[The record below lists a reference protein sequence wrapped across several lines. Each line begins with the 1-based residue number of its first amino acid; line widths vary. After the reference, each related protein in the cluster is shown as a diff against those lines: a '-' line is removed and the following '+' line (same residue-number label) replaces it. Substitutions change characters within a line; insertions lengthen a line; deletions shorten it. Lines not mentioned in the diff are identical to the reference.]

1 MATLKPIQ
9 FKRSKTAGSRPL
21 PEQVLEGEL
30 ALNLEDRMIFTK
42 DDEGNIIDLG
52 FAKGGRVDG
61 DIVQVGNYTQTG
73 DYTTSGDI
81 NAKTITAS
89 AGVVSNGDLKAST
102 GVIRTRGGNS
112 GNAHLWFEGEEVGLT
127 NNYERG
133 VMYAL
138 PQTATEGTI
147 NLRVMN
153 GFDNSKAQS
162 LFSFRGN
169 GDFSAP
175 RDLVSQ
181 RGRFSIEAVAP
192 TINTT
197 RIYTRDKPWRS
208 NSDES
213 YGWLDLV
220 NYVPGENGALALNY
234 VYKGRAMSGGTIWH
248 QLVDERTGPEWAL
261 YTGSGPENK
270 AFAVGSSAGKGLGNF
285 TGSLHVGNPGY
296 SAIGNNSITIGETNT
311 GLRQTSAGNLDFL
324 SANNMAFRFSA
335 GEAINRSYNRLHI
348 QHSDANGNAVNPP
361 ANNAQLQVNTSGDE
375 NNPGGNGLTLIG
387 YYAGATGEYNHYFR
401 GKGSASF
408 DMHRGVNINQGGLNV
423 YNGLTNV
430 GQINLTG
437 SMNTTNVPQG
447 TYKWDDLNTVAAD
460 AKSYLRRF
468 RSRNN
473 STIWHETVE
482 GGIWRLSTGS
492 TDAQEE
498 LQISTSGVF
507 KVRGEVIAL
516 GNGGTS
522 GTGNHFRAI
531 YGNYGFFIRNDGSN
545 TYFMLT
551 NSGDQYGGW
560 NTFRPFTISNGTGR
574 VSMGNGVGI
583 SGGLTVSPGIESEYV
598 KTYTGSIG
606 HGSWASQ
613 NDNEAMIFQRITS
626 ASTSEYCPIL
636 KQKYIGG
643 NRTWS
648 IGTLINVGSFHI
660 HMKDSAGNDRNF
672 AFQPNGDFNGAN
684 TINASA
690 ISVGSARLSSIATP
704 GGGQFDNDGNVYI
717 NKSGFAGWIDAL
729 FVKKNGDTMSSTL
742 NINAN
747 GPGINMNCPTGGSTY
762 VIGRRNGVNGF
773 YVGMGGT
780 GNDATFHSYL
790 NNTTINLRASDIQF
804 SRTVYGDGDANFN
817 NVYIRSDIRLKRNF
831 KKIENAL
838 DKVDKLDGLIYEKKN
853 TRESTEYETTEA
865 GIIAQTLRS
874 VLPEAV
880 SEHEGTLNVSASG
893 TIALLVNAIKELKAR
908 VEELESK

>member
-9 FKRSKTAGSRPL
+9 FKRSKIAGSRPL

-42 DDEGNIIDLG
+42 DDKGNIIDLG

-61 DIVQVGNYTQTG
+61 DIVQIGNYTQTG

-81 NAKTITAS
+81 TAKNINASVGINAAGEVRSSGGTIRSRARE
-89 AGVVSNGDLKAST
+89 GQ
-102 GVIRTRGGNS
+102 
-112 GNAHLWFEGEEVGLT
+112 NAHLWFEGEEVGAGQ
-127 NNYERG
+127 NFERG
-133 VMYAL
+133 VLYASS
-138 PQTATEGTI
+138 QTATSGSI
-147 NLRVMN
+147 KLRVMN
-153 GFDNSKAQS
+153 GFDNNKAQA
-162 LFSFRGN
+162 LFGFDGA
-169 GDFSAP
+169 GDFAAP

-192 TINTT
+192 TINTS
-197 RIYTRDKPWRS
+197 RIYTRNKPWRGV
-208 NSDES
+208 SDDA

-220 NYVPGENGALALNY
+220 NYVAGEDGALALNY
-234 VYKGRAMSGGTIWH
+234 VYKGRAMAGGTIWH
-248 QLVDERTGPEWAL
+248 QLIDERTGPEWAL
-261 YTGSGPENK
+261 YTGGGPENK
-270 AFAVGSSAGKGLGNF
+270 AFAVGSSAGKGYGNF
-285 TGSLHVGNPGY
+285 TGNLHIGNQGY
-296 SAIGNNSITIGETNT
+296 STIGLNSITIGETNT
-311 GLRQTSAGNLDFL
+311 GLRQTSAGNLDIL
-324 SANNMAFRFSA
+324 ANNNMAFRFSS
-335 GEAINRSYNRLHI
+335 GEAVNRSYNRLHI
-348 QHSDANGNAVNPP
+348 QHSDANGNAINPP
-361 ANNAQLQVNTSGDE
+361 GNNAQLQVNTSGDE
-375 NNPGGNGLTLIG
+375 NNAGGNGLTLIG
-387 YYAGATGEYNHYFR
+387 YYAGSTGEYNHYFR
-401 GKGSASF
+401 GKGTASF
-408 DMHRGVNINQGGLNV
+408 DMQRGVNINQGGLNV
-423 YNGLTNV
+423 YNGLTSV

-447 TYKWDDLNTVAAD
+447 TYKWDDLNLVAAD

-492 TDAQEE
+492 TDSQEE
-498 LQISTSGVF
+498 FVISTGGQATF
-507 KVRGEVIAL
+507 RGEVISRYA
-516 GNGGTS
+516 NG
-522 GTGNHFRAI
+522 FRIA
-531 YGNYGFFIRNDGSN
+531 YGDYGFFLRNDGSN

-551 NSGDQYGGW
+551 NPKDPLGGW
-560 NTFRPFTISNGTGR
+560 GPLRPFSINNDTGK
-574 VSMGNGVGI
+574 VSMANGVGI
-583 SGGLTVSPGIESEYV
+583 SGGLTVAPGIESEYV
-598 KTYTGSIG
+598 KTYSGRVG

-626 ASTSEYCPIL
+626 TSTSEYCPIL
-636 KQKYIGG
+636 KQKYVAG

-648 IGTLINVGSFHI
+648 IGTLISTGSFHI
-660 HMKDSAGNDRNF
+660 HTRDSAGNDRNF
-672 AFQPNGDFNGAN
+672 SFQTNGDFNGAN

-704 GGGQFDNDGNVYI
+704 GGGQFANDGNVYI

-729 FVKKNGDTMSSTL
+729 FVKKAGDTMSSAL

-747 GPGINMNCPTGGSTY
+747 GPGLNMNTSTGGSTY
-762 VIGRRNGVNGF
+762 VLGRRNGANGF
-773 YVGMGGT
+773 YVGMGGA

-790 NNTTINLRASDIQF
+790 NNTTINLRAADIQF
-804 SRTVYGDGDANFN
+804 SRTVYGNGDANFN

-838 DKVDKLDGLIYEKKN
+838 DKVDKLDGLIYEKK
-853 TRESTEYETTEA
+853 TTLDSTEYETIEA

-880 SEHEGTLNVSASG
+880 SEHEGALNVSSSG

-908 VEELESK
+908 VEYLESK

>member
-73 DYTTSGDI
+73 NYTTSGDI
-81 NAKTITAS
+81 TAKNINASVGINA
-89 AGVVSNGDLKAST
+89 AGEVRSST
-102 GVIRTRGGNS
+102 GVFRTRAREGQ
-112 GNAHLWFEGEEVGLT
+112 NAHLWFEGEEVGEGQ
-127 NNYERG
+127 NFERG
-133 VMYAL
+133 VLYASS
-138 PQTATEGTI
+138 QTATSGSI
-147 NLRVMN
+147 KLRVMN
-153 GFDNSKAQS
+153 GFDNNKAQA
-162 LFSFRGN
+162 LFGFDGS
-169 GDFSAP
+169 GDITAP

-234 VYKGRAMSGGTIWH
+234 VYKGRAMAGGTIWH

-335 GEAINRSYNRLHI
+335 GEAINRSYNRLHV
-348 QHSDANGNAVNPP
+348 QHSDANGIAVNPP

-375 NNPGGNGLTLIG
+375 NNAGGNGLTLIG

-498 LQISTSGVF
+498 FTISTAGQATF
-507 KVRGEVIAL
+507 RGEVISRYA
-516 GNGGTS
+516 NG
-522 GTGNHFRAI
+522 FRIA
-531 YGNYGFFIRNDGSN
+531 YGDYGFFIRNDGSN

-574 VSMGNGVGI
+574 VSMGNGAGI

-626 ASTSEYCPIL
+626 ASSSEYCPIV

-648 IGTLINVGSFHI
+648 IGTLISTGSFHI

-672 AFQPNGDFNGAN
+672 AFQPNGDFNTSG
-684 TINASA
+684 TINTSVISAS
-690 ISVGSARLSSIATP
+690 SARFSSIATP
-704 GGGQFDNDGNVYI
+704 GGGQFANDGNVYI

-729 FVKKNGDTMSSTL
+729 FVKVNGSNAMAGTLTMSNGQIQL
-742 NINAN
+742 AGGNGNIGFQKAGTN
-747 GPGINMNCPTGGSTY
+747 PRNMRIFIAGDAS
-762 VIGRRNGVNGF
+762 R
-773 YVGMGGT
+773 
-780 GNDATFHSYL
+780 GNRIELADDASYL
-790 NNTTINLRASDIQF
+790 VYFERHPTSGIQLMMN
-804 SRTVYGDGDANFN
+804 GNGNFN
-817 NVYIRSDIRLKRNF
+817 NVYIRSDARLKRNF
-831 KKIENAL
+831 KPIENAL
-838 DKVDKLDGLIYEKKN
+838 DKVDALNGLIYEKADKIGG
-853 TRESTEYETTEA
+853 EYSTVEA
-865 GIIAQTLRS
+865 GLIAQDLQK

-880 SEHEGTLNVSASG
+880 KSVSMDGDDEVLTVSSQA